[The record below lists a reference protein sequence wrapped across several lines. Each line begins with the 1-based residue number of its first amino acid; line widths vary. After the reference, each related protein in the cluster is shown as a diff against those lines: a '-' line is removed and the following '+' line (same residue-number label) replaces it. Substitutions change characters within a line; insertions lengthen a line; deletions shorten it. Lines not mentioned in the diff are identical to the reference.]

1 MKIKLTEDNL
11 EQELINKREEENKIK
26 DTLEELFITN
36 NFKKQNKLNGTAYT
50 AQQEDVKANFYFDDT
65 LSYSGYVTGEN
76 MSLTVKGFIEDIIE
90 ASNKIISQYNEIV
103 DNIDVEVDTL
113 HSSK

>member
-1 MKIKLTEDNL
+1 MKIKLTEDTL

-26 DTLEELFITN
+26 EELEKLFVEN

-50 AQQEDVKANFYFDDT
+50 AQEENIKSNFYYDDT
-65 LSYSGYVTGEN
+65 LSYSGYVTGSN
-76 MSLTVKGFIEDIIE
+76 VSLTVKGFVEDIME
-90 ASNKIISQYNEIV
+90 AANKIITQYNELV

>member
-11 EQELINKREEENKIK
+11 EQQLINKREEENIIK
-26 DTLEELFITN
+26 DELEELFITN

-50 AQQEDVKANFYFDDT
+50 AQHEAVKANFYYDDT
-65 LSYSGYVTGEN
+65 LSYSGYVTGSN
-76 MSLTVKGFIEDIIE
+76 VSLTVKGFVEDIME
-90 ASNKIISQYNEIV
+90 AANKIITQYNELV

>member
-36 NFKKQNKLNGTAYT
+36 K
-50 AQQEDVKANFYFDDT
+50 
-65 LSYSGYVTGEN
+65 
-76 MSLTVKGFIEDIIE
+76 MI
-90 ASNKIISQYNEIV
+90 
-103 DNIDVEVDTL
+103 
-113 HSSK
+113 